1 MDLEGRLERGSVAKR
16 PKNIFKAVESQLNGD
31 YLLHQHLKNT
41 IPRGTFPFMINVVN
55 EEVDVAR
62 LVSDQSEARIT
73 YQDYFTDGRYKERKS
88 QVELYIACLLFC
100 NQAQNLTFIFALQ
113 RQKNMDKNFFA
124 SCRYAVLRIRS
135 MEPLPAVASQH
146 PKFVVLQC

>member
-16 PKNIFKAVESQLNGD
+16 PKNILKAAESQLNGD

-62 LVSDQSEARIT
+62 MVSDQSEAEIT
-73 YQDYFTDGRYKERKS
+73 YQDYFAHGRYKERKS

-100 NQAQNLTFIFALQ
+100 SQA
-113 RQKNMDKNFFA
+113 
-124 SCRYAVLRIRS
+124 
-135 MEPLPAVASQH
+135 
-146 PKFVVLQC
+146 